1 MYRIDS
7 TTAVAVAPVVPPAEA
22 EQFWGR
28 ETTIEDW
35 WLNMIQD
42 EIRNVVLAA
51 GLTPDKTDN
60 TQLSKAI
67 DALITDAGLSV
78 QTGSILWFAGDLIP
92 AGYVECDGRAI
103 SRTQFNRLFSV
114 LDTKF
119 GVGDGATTFNV
130 PDLRGRFVLGRDN
143 MGGTSA
149 DRVTAPE
156 ADSLGAGAGEDK
168 VTLSVAQLPSHTH
181 SYVVASSAGSGMNFN
196 GSGDGNLSTVTG
208 STGGNQ
214 PHNNMPPFITLK
226 AIIKA

>member
-7 TTAVAVAPVVPPAEA
+7 TTSIPVAPPVPPAEP
-22 EQFWGR
+22 EKFWGSD
-28 ETTIEDW
+28 TTIEDW

-51 GLTPDKTDN
+51 GLTPNKADN
-60 TQLSKAI
+60 NQLSKAI

-103 SRTQFNRLFSV
+103 SRTQFNRLFLV
-114 LDTKF
+114 LDTSF

-149 DRVTAPE
+149 NRVLAAQ
-156 ADSLGAGAGEDK
+156 ADTLGAGAGEDK
-168 VTLSVAQLPSHTH
+168 VNLTVAQLPSHTH
-181 SYVVASSAGSGMNFN
+181 TYSVASSAGGGMNFN
-196 GSGDGNLSTVTG
+196 DSGDGNLSSVTG

-214 PHNNMPPFITLK
+214 PHNNLPPFITLK